1 MVYRVVI
8 AAAIVDLFNNV
19 GKIRIERSL
28 SHGIEIVAF
37 IHLAPTVFVQDVCCA
52 DSGVE
57 IIRSAV
63 KVIAKQNKLH
73 DFVYILKKFRLIIF
87 DCNDARIFYLQI
99 TIADTVF
106 IIFSYALPLLN
117 FSSVSLKISGT
128 SAVNVIVSPVFG
140 CVKPREKKK
149 KN

>member
-8 AAAIVDLFNNV
+8 ATAIVDLFNNV
-19 GKIRIERSL
+19 GKIRIECSL
-28 SHGIEIVAF
+28 SHGIEIVSF
-37 IHLAPTVFVQDVCCA
+37 IHLAPAVFVQDVCCA
-52 DSGVE
+52 DSGVG

-73 DFVYILKKFRLIIF
+73 DFVYILKIFRLIIF

-106 IIFSYALPLLN
+106 IILFDPFLFYRVDRL
-117 FSSVSLKISGT
+117 FYQRVRCKSVFNRCFVG
-128 SAVNVIVSPVFG
+128 F
-140 CVKPREKKK
+140 
-149 KN
+149 